1 MDVLNLGN
9 DIVINEVKELNK
21 ETIKYGLVLSDFEIR
36 DLVNNKNNVLKSVG
50 RIEMDK
56 SAVTLIISE
65 FCKSS
70 YISSEEWAGVVN
82 EIITLFYN
90 VRNEISDNV
99 SDFDLVKFMYNIFE
113 NKVHGVVEL
122 LSDEVMNEVNRYE

>member
-70 YISSEEWAGVVN
+70 YISSEEWANVVN

-90 VRNEISDNV
+90 VRSEISDNV

-122 LSDEVMNEVNRYE
+122 LSDEVMNEVYYE

>member
-122 LSDEVMNEVNRYE
+122 LSDEVMNEVYYE

>member
-70 YISSEEWAGVVN
+70 YISSEEWAGVVK

-122 LSDEVMNEVNRYE
+122 LSDEVMNEVYYE

>member
-50 RIEMDK
+50 RIEIDK

-70 YISSEEWAGVVN
+70 YISSEEWANVVN

-90 VRNEISDNV
+90 VRSEISDNV